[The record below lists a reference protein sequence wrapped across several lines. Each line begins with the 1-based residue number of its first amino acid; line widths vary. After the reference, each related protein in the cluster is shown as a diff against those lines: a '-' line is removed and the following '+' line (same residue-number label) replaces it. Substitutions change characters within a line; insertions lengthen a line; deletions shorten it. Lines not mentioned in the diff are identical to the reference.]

1 MKGFTVTRILA
12 ATFGLAALLTA
23 APALAQRLDLRAASQ
38 RTCLETAERAGHEV
52 RYIARPVPIMARL
65 GEVWGETVRMQ
76 VASGGGV
83 TWLRCTYEIGIME
96 AELRWH

>member
-1 MKGFTVTRILA
+1 MPRILA
-12 ATFGLAALLTA
+12 AALAFAATLTA
-23 APALAQRLDLRAASQ
+23 VPALAQGLDLRAASQ
-38 RTCLETAERAGHEV
+38 RTCLEAAERAGLDV
-52 RYIARPVPIMARL
+52 RFIARPVPIMARL